1 MASLDDEERTSTYD
15 TVYDSLLTMPKHLVL
30 AQATYEVHFTRHI
43 VANNVWDYRPPRG
56 SESFETIL
64 VGEIRPELCGT
75 RFSAKG
81 NHYMGSV
88 FNPTLIEDKTRVKNV
103 LVLGKPSDAPA
114 CFGDLFDNQ
123 IATLCDVVGQDKR
136 ELSGKNIQIK
146 EWTAHADAGNTGSP
160 DYIVIVTEPMY
171 TTVRSAQSSKHSKGR
186 ITKKVLTE
194 RAAAAVAASSS
205 SKTVEDFD
213 FEDMDL
219 ASSLCDDIE
228 TDANSTTLSKDIA
241 NKPITTNDLYNPSVL
256 PDYGGDLFKHVHAK
270 LRQLDFR
277 DVNDELIPPQDWYS
291 QLRQGTLV
299 MVRASLHAFNW
310 DNRRVYQLNAHT
322 VRVLLPSLSDIEERK
337 PTILDPDSF
346 KKRTTS
352 EAAALVS
359 QVVLGKRSRK

>member
-43 VANNVWDYRPPRG
+43 VANNVWDYHPPRG

-160 DYIVIVTEPMY
+160 DYIVVVTEPMY

-194 RAAAAVAASSS
+194 RAVAAVAASSS

-219 ASSLCDDIE
+219 AS
-228 TDANSTTLSKDIA
+228 TLTV
-241 NKPITTNDLYNPSVL
+241 TTNDLYNPSVL

-299 MVRASLHAFNW
+299 MVRTSLHAFNW
-310 DNRRVYQLNAHT
+310 DNRRVSTTTIPPPHQCIISFQVYQLNAHT